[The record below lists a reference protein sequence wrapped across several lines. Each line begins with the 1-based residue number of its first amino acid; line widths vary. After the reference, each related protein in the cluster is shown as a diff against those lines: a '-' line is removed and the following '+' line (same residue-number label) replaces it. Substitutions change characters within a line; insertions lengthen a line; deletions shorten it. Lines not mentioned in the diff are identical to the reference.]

1 MGEIFST
8 HALGFM
14 SIKSPKTLPG
24 KPGFSIQCQDLRTKL
39 LKVEGN
45 SPSDDS
51 HSQDC
56 LKGLSA
62 LMKMFYV
69 LSSMWPLCTNMVAS
83 VNDKLNF

>member
-1 MGEIFST
+1 MGEMIFYSRPWVHVHKISQDST
-8 HALGFM
+8 RQTRLLHPM
-14 SIKSPKTLPG
+14 PG
-24 KPGFSIQCQDLRTKL
+24 PRDKGTK
-39 LKVEGN
+39 VQGN